1 VPNTRSAAKRVRVT
15 ARRTLRNRMVKSR
28 MKTAIRRFQE
38 ALAGGDQGAANEAF
52 RKAVSQIDRA
62 AAKGVIH
69 RNEASRRKARLAA
82 RLNAPAGAAD

>member
-1 VPNTRSAAKRVRVT
+1 MPNTRSAAKRMRVT

-28 MKTAIRRFQE
+28 MKTSIRRYE
-38 ALAGGDQGAANEAF
+38 AALAEGDATLSAELLQ
-52 RKAVSQIDRA
+52 KATSEIDKA

-82 RLNAPAGAAD
+82 RLNALANG

>member
-1 VPNTRSAAKRVRVT
+1 MPNTRSAAKRMRVT

-28 MKTAIRRFQE
+28 MRTAIRRYE
-38 ALAGGDQGAANEAF
+38 AALAEGDATASAELFQ
-52 RKAVSQIDRA
+52 RAVSNIDRA

-82 RLNAPAGAAD
+82 RLNALGND

>member
-1 VPNTRSAAKRVRVT
+1 MPNTRSAAKRVRVT

-28 MKTAIRRFQE
+28 MRTAIRRYE
-38 ALAGGDQGAANEAF
+38 AALAEGDAAASTELF
-52 RKAVSQIDRA
+52 QKATSQIDRA

-82 RLNAPAGAAD
+82 RLNALGND

>member
-15 ARRTLRNRMVKSR
+15 ARRTLRNRMVKSK
-28 MKTAIRRFQE
+28 MKTAIRRYE
-38 ALAGGDQGAANEAF
+38 AALAEGDSTASAELF
-52 RKAVSQIDRA
+52 RKATSQIDRA

-82 RLNAPAGAAD
+82 RLNALAGD